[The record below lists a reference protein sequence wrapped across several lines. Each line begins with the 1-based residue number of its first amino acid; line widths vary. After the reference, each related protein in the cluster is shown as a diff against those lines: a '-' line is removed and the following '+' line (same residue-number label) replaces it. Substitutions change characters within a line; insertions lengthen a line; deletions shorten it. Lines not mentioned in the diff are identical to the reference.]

1 MNSREG
7 RIRAQIPFDNKLK
20 RSIVAVELP
29 DLEDTVRIYVKGAPE
44 NVVENCISHYNE
56 FG

>member
-1 MNSREG
+1 MSSREG